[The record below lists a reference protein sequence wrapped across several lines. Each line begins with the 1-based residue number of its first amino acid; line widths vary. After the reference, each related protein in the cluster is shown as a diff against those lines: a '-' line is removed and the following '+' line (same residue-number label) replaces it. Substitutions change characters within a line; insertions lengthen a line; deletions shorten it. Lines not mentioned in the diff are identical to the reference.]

1 MITYV
6 AIWSLKRGVIDP
18 PEELSESNQYLY
30 QKSAILASMER
41 DPQMTAAQYWH
52 EELGR
57 RQLARKRT
65 A

>member
-18 PEELSESNQYLY
+18 PEELSESNQYLC
-30 QKSAILASMER
+30 QQSAILASMER
-41 DPQMTAAQYWH
+41 DPAMTAAQYWN

-57 RQLARKRT
+57 RKLARKRT

>member
-1 MITYV
+1 VITYV

-18 PEELSESNQYLY
+18 PEELQPDQQYLC
-30 QKSAILASMER
+30 QQEAILASMER
-41 DPQMTAAQYWH
+41 DPPMTAGQRWH